1 MSIKNKFLIRSYLQ
15 SRNIKKW
22 IECEFHCQWND
33 HILLGDK
40 CTYHQAKVETNLSY
54 KTIITN
60 HDPILGRFFTKN
72 LCYARYY
79 HNDCLFKNFLHI
91 RGQRSFLKQ
100 VGPHI
105 LGIFKRYWW
114 QFFTTVAQIF
124 SDSYYEICHFISK
137 NCCWYFSANLWKN
150 WATLNSNIWTHLS
163 LGWPNFGQMT
173 RNEFQG
179 WSTTINATPAPRMI
193 ETRPQCPS
201 SHR

>member
-1 MSIKNKFLIRSYLQ
+1 MRKTLTIENKTHFLINPYHNLITWPAPVPTTRF
-15 SRNIKKW
+15 
-22 IECEFHCQWND
+22 EPTA
-33 HILLGDK
+33 ILLGDK

-54 KTIITN
+54 KTIVTN

-91 RGQRSFLKQ
+91 RGQRSFLKH
-100 VGPHI
+100 V
-105 LGIFKRYWW
+105 LTYWA
-114 QFFTTVAQIF
+114 FLKG
-124 SDSYYEICHFISK
+124 ISK
-137 NCCWYFSANLWKN
+137 NCCWYFLANLWKN
-150 WATLNSNIWTHLS
+150 WATLNFDIWTHLS
-163 LGWPNFGQMT
+163 FSWPNFGQMT

>member
-1 MSIKNKFLIRSYLQ
+1 MRKTLTIENKTHFLINPYHNLITWPAPVPTTRF
-15 SRNIKKW
+15 
-22 IECEFHCQWND
+22 EPTA
-33 HILLGDK
+33 ILLGDK

-54 KTIITN
+54 KTIVTN

-79 HNDCLFKNFLHI
+79 HNDCLFKNVLHI

-137 NCCWYFSANLWKN
+137 NCCWYFLANLWKN

-163 LGWPNFGQMT
+163 LG
-173 RNEFQG
+173 
-179 WSTTINATPAPRMI
+179 
-193 ETRPQCPS
+193 
-201 SHR
+201 